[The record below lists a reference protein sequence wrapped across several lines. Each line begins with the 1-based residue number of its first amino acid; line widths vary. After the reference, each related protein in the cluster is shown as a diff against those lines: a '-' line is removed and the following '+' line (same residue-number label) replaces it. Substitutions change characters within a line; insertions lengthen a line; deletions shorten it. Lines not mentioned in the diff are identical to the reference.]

1 MTYEAGSVVVITDKI
16 HPDIYLRDGDV
27 VRLKRFYIGYG
38 NLGNYWHCEVV
49 RSKLRLDKQKQFLVY
64 ETQMIPASLLLRA
77 LYG

>member
-1 MTYEAGSVVVITDKI
+1 MTYEVGSVVVITDKI

-27 VRLKRFYIGYG
+27 VRLKRFYIGSG

-49 RSKLRLDKQKQFLVY
+49 RSKLRLDKQQQFLVY
-64 ETQMIPASLLLRA
+64 EKQMTPASPLLRA